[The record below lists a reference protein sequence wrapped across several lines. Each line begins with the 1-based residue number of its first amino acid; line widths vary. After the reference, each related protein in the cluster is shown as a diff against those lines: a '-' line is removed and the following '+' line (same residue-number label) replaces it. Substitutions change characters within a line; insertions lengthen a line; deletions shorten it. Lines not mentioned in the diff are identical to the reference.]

1 MRGLLPGEEMSGNDY
16 LLPGDE
22 MSGNEEGGGVPLVDK
37 MSANEEGWVTPW

>member
-22 MSGNEEGGGVPLVDK
+22 TSRNEE
-37 MSANEEGWVTPW
+37 EEGRRGAPGEETSVNECE